1 MDLSQFKVRQDW
13 RNFDEDVKKKSL
25 RLWQQIV
32 FLVVLVTSVTFI
44 LSFILQPSW
53 FGWGAIRTIFIP
65 ALYIIASI
73 YFATQAARSHTQV
86 NSKTLL
92 LILGLRTSNLAY
104 KITIGGMAG
113 GILGLNF
120 ILLTIFIIPN
130 EKLFDQYANIGVY
143 VVVLTQLVIVAIGEE
158 LLLRGVGF
166 SCLYERGEEAMWK
179 TVIMIAIINTIMY
192 SVQLG
197 RFVGTSFSVWLALF
211 RFSYSIL
218 ATFLRYQQDSTITSL
233 ASNLAFNSILA
244 VILPW

>member
-1 MDLSQFKVRQDW
+1 MDLSQYEIRQDW
-13 RNFDEDVKKKSL
+13 QNFDDEVKKKSL
-25 RLWQQIV
+25 GLWKQIV
-32 FLVVLVTSVTFI
+32 ILVVLVSSITFV
-44 LSFILQPSW
+44 LSYIYQPSW

-73 YFATQAARSHTQV
+73 IFATQSAKGHPGKPQIIII
-86 NSKTLL
+86 N
-92 LILGLRTSNLAY
+92 ILGLRTTNLLY

-120 ILLTIFIIPN
+120 ILLTIFLLPN

-143 VVVLTQLVIVAIGEE
+143 AAVLFQLFMVAIGEE

-166 SCLYERGEEAMWK
+166 SCLYERGEEALWK
-179 TVIMIAIINTIMY
+179 TAIFIAIINTIMY

-197 RFVGTSFSVWLALF
+197 RFVGTSFSMWLALF

-218 ATFLRYQQDSTITSL
+218 ATILRYQQDSTITSL
-233 ASNLAFNSILA
+233 ACNLAFNSLLA